1 MLQEENRNF
10 SKIKKTFLKFF
21 RNARLLVSFCL
32 YKSSQN
38 RNDACR
44 GIVPLTPAKDF
55 RLCHKTFA
63 LDFASLVLLFSSKN
77 HTPTFIF
84 FGQVFTKLI
93 RKKTPPFTRGLKLIA
108 SEKCYKEKVKKN
120 ILII

>member
-1 MLQEENRNF
+1 MHAY
-10 SKIKKTFLKFF
+10 SFLYVCTK
-21 RNARLLVSFCL
+21 
-32 YKSSQN
+32 YIQN

-44 GIVPLTPAKDF
+44 GKFPLTPAKDF

-84 FGQVFTKLI
+84 FGQVSAKLI
-93 RKKTPPFTRGLKLIA
+93 RKKTPPRERGLKLKKGKKKCIDNI
-108 SEKCYKEKVKKN
+108 SPCYKKK
-120 ILII
+120 LIISI